1 MKPTILKSCD
11 LIQNGVLVIA
21 EWRNEVLMINK
32 EPNVIIE
39 LSILMFYHYVNIKI
53 LLILLSSIITGN
65 KCERNDS
72 MYPK

>member
-11 LIQNGVLVIA
+11 LIQNCVIA

-32 EPNVIIE
+32 KPNVIIE

>member
-11 LIQNGVLVIA
+11 LIQICVIA

>member
-11 LIQNGVLVIA
+11 LIQNCVIA

-39 LSILMFYHYVNIKI
+39 LSILMFYYYVNIKI

>member
-1 MKPTILKSCD
+1 
-11 LIQNGVLVIA
+11 
-21 EWRNEVLMINK
+21 MINK

-65 KCERNDS
+65 ICERNDS

>member
-11 LIQNGVLVIA
+11 LIQNCVIA

-53 LLILLSSIITGN
+53 LILLSSIITGN
-65 KCERNDS
+65 KCERNDI

>member
-11 LIQNGVLVIA
+11 LIQNCVIA

-39 LSILMFYHYVNIKI
+39 LSLLMFYHYVNIKI
-53 LLILLSSIITGN
+53 LLILLLSIITGN

>member
-1 MKPTILKSCD
+1 MKLTILKSCD

>member
-11 LIQNGVLVIA
+11 LIQNCVIA

-32 EPNVIIE
+32 EPNVIE

>member
-1 MKPTILKSCD
+1 M
-11 LIQNGVLVIA
+11 IQNCVIA

-39 LSILMFYHYVNIKI
+39 FSILMFYHYVNIKI
-53 LLILLSSIITGN
+53 LILLSSIITGN

>member
-1 MKPTILKSCD
+1 MKLTILKSCD
-11 LIQNGVLVIA
+11 LIQNCVIA

-65 KCERNDS
+65 KCEKNDS

>member
-11 LIQNGVLVIA
+11 LILNCVIA
-21 EWRNEVLMINK
+21 EWRNEVLMKNK

-53 LLILLSSIITGN
+53 LLLLLSSIITGN